1 MPEHDQGR
9 VLALVLTHNAP
20 QSLARCLLAIAAQV
34 DRPDEVLIVDNA
46 SEPRVDESVLPKI
59 GLPLRVVRSEVN
71 GGPAGGWAIAFREFL
86 ASDFTHAWV
95 MDDDIIPDHDCLA
108 YLRDATKDAPAL
120 AFAFP
125 IAIQPDG
132 SIGRWG
138 SWCGFL
144 VSRDIVDTV
153 GLPLEGLFWWAEDAE
168 YCEWRIPQAGFPRRI
183 IDEAVVQ
190 HDAIRQEG
198 VIPRWKYYYE
208 SRNSLYYH
216 LYVMHR
222 IGRYPK
228 KITGLVMRALLR
240 QKGDRI
246 GCLRAIYRGLYDGAF
261 GRLGTTYPVSSL
273 HERDLASTVTRE
285 APH

>member
-1 MPEHDQGR
+1 MPRLPTGR
-9 VLALVLTHNAP
+9 DERRSGIGFCLSDCDSTRWLDRAL
-20 QSLARCLLAIAAQV
+20 
-34 DRPDEVLIVDNA
+34 
-46 SEPRVDESVLPKI
+46 
-59 GLPLRVVRSEVN
+59 GLVVR
-71 GGPAGGWAIAFREFL
+71 
-86 ASDFTHAWV
+86 
-95 MDDDIIPDHDCLA
+95 
-108 YLRDATKDAPAL
+108 
-120 AFAFP
+120 
-125 IAIQPDG
+125 
-132 SIGRWG
+132 
-138 SWCGFL
+138 
-144 VSRDIVDTV
+144 VSRLREIVDTV

-216 LYVMHR
+216 LHVMHR
-222 IGRYPK
+222 VGRYPK

-261 GRLGTTYPVSSL
+261 GRLRNDLSGELLARKRSRPHRHTRGSSL
-273 HERDLASTVTRE
+273 STAQRWRPERVHASGNQSASVVSGTGSNDGPSGTPPDLGASGPTLRSRALF
-285 APH
+285 APWHLTHG